1 MTITL
6 LLIECPS
13 GYQDLVPGSGYCY
26 RISSSNHQWDTSKRE
41 CEEDGA
47 MLACFGTK
55 YERDQLAKACDNC
68 WVGYTW
74 KEGMIKDIFGLR
86 SFILFIIICE
96 RNYRNR
102 STYIY
107 IYQIRGSRWRL
118 L

>member
-1 MTITL
+1 MTIIL

-26 RISSSNHQWDTSKRE
+26 RISSNNHYWNTSKRE
-41 CEEDGA
+41 CEKDGA

-74 KEGMIKDIFGLR
+74 KEGIIKDIFGLR
-86 SFILFIIICE
+86 SFILFIMH
-96 RNYRNR
+96 
-102 STYIY
+102 IY
-107 IYQIRGSRWRL
+107 MRTKLS
-118 L
+118 

>member
-1 MTITL
+1 MYNICVRNVIIITL

-68 WVGYTW
+68 WVGYKW
-74 KEGMIKDIFGLR
+74 KEGTTISCLG
-86 SFILFIIICE
+86 SFILFILY
-96 RNYRNR
+96 NY
-102 STYIY
+102 Y
-107 IYQIRGSRWRL
+107 L
-118 L
+118 